1 MHSVLRMEK
10 KFSTMALS
18 KRFPRLDMDGVMP
31 YSLVRLR
38 YLLIPYSRLISF
50 WLLPAAICFLTSS
63 LKAAGYCFIP
73 FLPDMETPPDVVLF
87 SYIRGLLVYCP
98 FLLVR
103 FITNRLIIS
112 FGLTLPFLEKSQ
124 VCVASRFCQLK
135 LPPLFHSVCFSYLHD
150 FCHPLFLPFSRKT
163 YRKFFD
169 IWEDF
174 RTPFSFVPAVPLL
187 SAYERCATFHD
198 YYRIEVYT
206 LFALTVTVFLTLS
219 TAVAIKTII

>member
-1 MHSVLRMEK
+1 MDLAVNHFVCLSECFWLMPVNALCLGMEK

-18 KRFPRLDMDGVMP
+18 KQFPRLDMDGVMP
-31 YSLVRLR
+31 HFFVRLR
-38 YLLIPYSRLISF
+38 YLLILYSRLISF

-63 LKAAGYCFIP
+63 LMAAGYCFIP

-124 VCVASRFCQLK
+124 VCVASRFCQLIA
-135 LPPLFHSVCFSYLHD
+135 LSLNYVRHSGQ
-150 FCHPLFLPFSRKT
+150 
-163 YRKFFD
+163 
-169 IWEDF
+169 
-174 RTPFSFVPAVPLL
+174 L
-187 SAYERCATFHD
+187 SP
-198 YYRIEVYT
+198 
-206 LFALTVTVFLTLS
+206 S
-219 TAVAIKTII
+219 SS